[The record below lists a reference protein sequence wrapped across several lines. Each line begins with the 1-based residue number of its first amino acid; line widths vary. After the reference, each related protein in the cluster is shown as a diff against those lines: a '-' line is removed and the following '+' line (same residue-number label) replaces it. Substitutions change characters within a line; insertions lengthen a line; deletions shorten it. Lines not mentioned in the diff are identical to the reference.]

1 MSQVNISYNDAQQ
14 PSNNPAGSKDAKALL
29 SVALQQ
35 VVW

>member
-1 MSQVNISYNDAQQ
+1 MSQVNISYNDVPK
-14 PSNNPAGSKDAKALL
+14 PSNNPAGSKDAKAFL